1 MSVELATCTQRHLVV
16 RVTGD
21 MDYSTDRVLRV
32 RLTDLIGHYSPL
44 KPVLDLS
51 GVSFCDSAGLSV
63 LLAAH
68 RQTEAK
74 GTTLALACVPQSL
87 RLVLEMTG
95 THQVLRIFETVADA
109 EASLDC

>member
-1 MSVELATCTQRHLVV
+1 MSVELATCTPRHLVA

-21 MDYSTDRVLRV
+21 MDYSTDRVLRA
-32 RLTDLIGHYSPL
+32 RLTDLIGHSTRMI
-44 KPVLDLS
+44 VLDLS

-74 GTTLALACVPQSL
+74 GTTLALACVPQSM
-87 RLVLEMTG
+87 RFVLEMTG
-95 THQVLRIFETVADA
+95 THQILRIFETVADA
-109 EASLDC
+109 ETSLGG